1 VALTF
6 KSAATGAAD
15 ALDWEVAFNAS
26 LRRRISTAAWLALK
40 DVGDEIDTKGKRAI
54 AGAGFGKKWQGGYQ
68 VRTYPDKKPSID
80 AAIYAYHKIPYAGIF
95 ETGGIIKGKGN
106 PPLMWLPT
114 KYAPVGLGNRL
125 RKMTPA
131 RFIKYVGPLRSA
143 RRRGNKAPLL
153 IGKVGGKSVP
163 LFVGISFTK
172 QRKRFNLGA
181 VVTSAAGRFPLYY
194 ESQLKKTD
202 ELRIN
207 F

>member
-1 VALTF
+1 LFVALTF
-6 KSAATGAAD
+6 KSNATGAAD

-40 DVGDEIDTKGKRAI
+40 DVGDEIKSKGERAI

-80 AAIYAYHKIPYAGIF
+80 AAIFAYHKIPYAGIF
-95 ETGGIIKGKGN
+95 ETGGTIKGK
-106 PPLMWLPT
+106 PFMWLPT

-153 IGKVGGKSVP
+153 IGKLGGKSVP
-163 LFVGISFTK
+163 LFVGISLTR